1 MLGGYTVVVAT
12 NNGVNLWFAM
22 LILAP
27 LVVGLI
33 GLIVERCLIQW
44 LYGRMID
51 TLLATWGLSLLF
63 IGIITSIFGAS
74 TSTVISPPLGTVTIG
89 EYTSSGYELFLILV
103 VIVLLALVY
112 MTLKFTS
119 LGLVARA
126 TMQNS
131 DMSACLGISTSK
143 IYMVTFSLGAAVSGL
158 AGGLLVPITGVL
170 PNIGVIYI
178 AKAFITVISGGSAI
192 LAGTT
197 SASVLLGGVNGIMS
211 YITGPTFGEVAL
223 LFTAII
229 LLRLMPT
236 GITGRFFRKEPIMRL
251 YGTFNGTLV
260 IAGLAIIFTLI
271 APSIFQFFTII
282 TLTQVIGLS
291 ILALSLALVWGFGG
305 ILCFGQSAFFG
316 IGAYAYSVA
325 AVNIGGSTGSIFI
338 AILAAAIFAAILGYF
353 CILRQS
359 VRCLPCSDYINC
371 LTYLIFFNAAHLR
384 SRI

>member
-1 MLGGYTVVVAT
+1 MDLFFSLALQILYGIANLALISLGLAIVFGMMRVINLAHGEFLMLGGYTVVVAT
-12 NNGVNLWFAM
+12 NNGVNIWFAM

-27 LVVGLI
+27 LVVGII

-63 IGIITSIFGAS
+63 IGIITSVFGAS
-74 TSTVISPPLGTVTIG
+74 TSTVISPPLGAVTIG
-89 EYTSSGYELFLILV
+89 DYTSSGYELFLIFV
-103 VIVLLALVY
+103 VIVLLIIVY
-112 MTLKFTS
+112 LTLKFTS

-126 TMQNS
+126 TMQNA
-131 DMSACLGISTSK
+131 DMSACLGISTSR

-158 AGGLLVPITGVL
+158 AGGLLAPITGVL

-211 YITGPTFGEVAL
+211 YVTGPTFGEVAL

-236 GITGRFFRKEPIMRL
+236 GITGRFFRK
-251 YGTFNGTLV
+251 
-260 IAGLAIIFTLI
+260 
-271 APSIFQFFTII
+271 SQ
-282 TLTQVIGLS
+282 
-291 ILALSLALVWGFGG
+291 
-305 ILCFGQSAFFG
+305 
-316 IGAYAYSVA
+316 
-325 AVNIGGSTGSIFI
+325 
-338 AILAAAIFAAILGYF
+338 
-353 CILRQS
+353 
-359 VRCLPCSDYINC
+359 
-371 LTYLIFFNAAHLR
+371 
-384 SRI
+384 

>member
-1 MLGGYTVVVAT
+1 MDLFFSLALQILYGIANLALISLGLAIVFVMMRVINLAHGEFLMLGGYTVVVAT
-12 NNGVNLWFAM
+12 NNGVNIWFAM

-27 LVVGLI
+27 LVVGII

-63 IGIITSIFGAS
+63 IGIITSVFGAS
-74 TSTVISPPLGTVTIG
+74 TSTVISPPLGAVTIG
-89 EYTSSGYELFLILV
+89 DYTSSGYELFLIFV
-103 VIVLLALVY
+103 VIVLLILVY
-112 MTLKFTS
+112 LTLKFTS

-126 TMQNS
+126 TMQNA
-131 DMSACLGISTSK
+131 DMAACLGISTSR

-158 AGGLLVPITGVL
+158 AGGLLAPITGVL

-211 YITGPTFGEVAL
+211 YVTGPTFGEVAL

-236 GITGRFFRKEPIMRL
+236 GITGRFFRK
-251 YGTFNGTLV
+251 
-260 IAGLAIIFTLI
+260 
-271 APSIFQFFTII
+271 SQ
-282 TLTQVIGLS
+282 
-291 ILALSLALVWGFGG
+291 
-305 ILCFGQSAFFG
+305 
-316 IGAYAYSVA
+316 
-325 AVNIGGSTGSIFI
+325 
-338 AILAAAIFAAILGYF
+338 
-353 CILRQS
+353 
-359 VRCLPCSDYINC
+359 
-371 LTYLIFFNAAHLR
+371 
-384 SRI
+384 

>member
-1 MLGGYTVVVAT
+1 MDLFLSLALQILYGIANLALISLGLAIVFGMMRVINLAHGEFLMLGGYTVVVAT
-12 NNGVNLWFAM
+12 NNGVNIWFAM

-27 LVVGLI
+27 LVVGII

-63 IGIITSIFGAS
+63 IGIITSVFGAS
-74 TSTVISPPLGTVTIG
+74 TSTVISPPLGAVTIVD
-89 EYTSSGYELFLILV
+89 YTSSGYELFLIFV
-103 VIVLLALVY
+103 VIVLLILVY
-112 MTLKFTS
+112 LTLKFTS

-126 TMQNS
+126 TMQNA
-131 DMSACLGISTSK
+131 DMAACLGISTSR

-158 AGGLLVPITGVL
+158 AGGLLAPITGVL

-211 YITGPTFGEVAL
+211 YVTGPTFGEVAL

-236 GITGRFFRKEPIMRL
+236 GITGRFFRK
-251 YGTFNGTLV
+251 
-260 IAGLAIIFTLI
+260 
-271 APSIFQFFTII
+271 SQ
-282 TLTQVIGLS
+282 
-291 ILALSLALVWGFGG
+291 
-305 ILCFGQSAFFG
+305 
-316 IGAYAYSVA
+316 
-325 AVNIGGSTGSIFI
+325 
-338 AILAAAIFAAILGYF
+338 
-353 CILRQS
+353 
-359 VRCLPCSDYINC
+359 
-371 LTYLIFFNAAHLR
+371 
-384 SRI
+384 

>member
-1 MLGGYTVVVAT
+1 MDLFFSLALQILYGIANLALISLGLAIVFGMMRVINLAHGEFLMLGGYTVVVAT
-12 NNGVNLWFAM
+12 NNGVNIWFAM

-27 LVVGLI
+27 LVVGII

-74 TSTVISPPLGTVTIG
+74 TSTVISPPLGAVTIG
-89 EYTSSGYELFLILV
+89 DYTSSGYELFLIFV
-103 VIVLLALVY
+103 VIVLLILVY
-112 MTLKFTS
+112 LTLKFTS

-126 TMQNS
+126 TMQNA
-131 DMSACLGISTSK
+131 DMAACLGISTSR

-158 AGGLLVPITGVL
+158 AGGLLAPITGVL

-211 YITGPTFGEVAL
+211 YLTGPTFGEVAL

-236 GITGRFFRKEPIMRL
+236 GITGRFFRK
-251 YGTFNGTLV
+251 
-260 IAGLAIIFTLI
+260 
-271 APSIFQFFTII
+271 SQ
-282 TLTQVIGLS
+282 
-291 ILALSLALVWGFGG
+291 
-305 ILCFGQSAFFG
+305 
-316 IGAYAYSVA
+316 
-325 AVNIGGSTGSIFI
+325 
-338 AILAAAIFAAILGYF
+338 
-353 CILRQS
+353 
-359 VRCLPCSDYINC
+359 
-371 LTYLIFFNAAHLR
+371 
-384 SRI
+384 